1 MSSIAKAFAKVS
13 CSTPSHFFDRARY
26 PVRHDPTAGVMLTD
40 ETPALHTNAFWPLNE
55 KIQLLIWS
63 LRFKKETLRH
73 RRKMLCY
80 YDREKEEEI

>member
-40 ETPALHTNAFWPLNE
+40 ETPALHTNAFWPLKDKNTITNMVSSLQE
-55 KIQLLIWS
+55 RNLTPSQKNVMLL
-63 LRFKKETLRH
+63 
-73 RRKMLCY
+73 
-80 YDREKEEEI
+80 